1 MTDNPASDKA
11 GEPAGDKAAEPTKPA
26 PSGQVAMPYGLLDR
40 QRPGAASEAKDE
52 PEVLTLSREVVGGV
66 GMTPG
71 EARFIGKMLGKPM
84 KGWGDIDDVDQ
95 FQVSI
100 FLALARRHPEEEKAV
115 LWERAENTPARFAAE
130 EEEEAAPPI
139 DPLAGFGE
147 ERQPPPTAPDVDP
160 LPDEGSEA

>member
-1 MTDNPASDKA
+1 MTTDNPGTDKA
-11 GEPAGDKAAEPTKPA
+11 EAPQRDKPT
-26 PSGQVAMPYGLLDR
+26 
-40 QRPGAASEAKDE
+40 E

-100 FLALARRHPEEEKAV
+100 FLALARKYPEQEKAE
-115 LWERAENTPARFAAE
+115 LWERAENTPARFEAA
-130 EEEEAAPPI
+130 EEEEAAPAI
-139 DPLAGFGE
+139 DPLASFGE
-147 ERQPPPTAPDVDP
+147 GPQPPPEIAAIDP
-160 LPDEGSEA
+160 LPDEGSEP